1 MTMYATAL
9 VTLALAACGGGGGG
23 GGSTG
28 GTGGGVSPAVPAVA
42 LNASML
48 SVTAPDGAGT
58 ETGFNYATQ
67 NSIAVDIALSYPNG
81 VVTIYAQRPTGSL
94 YDGSGNPLSSPDLAA
109 PAVLTQGLSAA
120 TAQADGN
127 YHFTA
132 SIAVPANATTVF
144 LASPARID
152 VPILNHAVTFS
163 FSGALK

>member
-1 MTMYATAL
+1 MTTYAIAL
-9 VTLALAACGGGGGG
+9 VTLALAACGGGGS
-23 GGSTG
+23 GGSSTPD
-28 GTGGGVSPAVPAVA
+28 VKSPAVPVVA
-42 LNASML
+42 LNATML
-48 SVTAPDGAGT
+48 SVNVPAGAGT
-58 ETGFNYATQ
+58 ASGFNYATQ

-94 YDGSGNPLSSPDLAA
+94 YDASGNPLSSPDLPA
-109 PAVLTQGLSAA
+109 PAILTQGLSAA

-132 SIAVPANATTVF
+132 SIAVPANAATVF

-152 VPILNHAVTFS
+152 VPILNNTVTFS